1 MATGHRRDHRRP
13 GISALLSLVIE
24 AEVANSYKAT
34 RVLSEEAGL
43 KKVVTKKEKKTQ
55 TIIKPNTL
63 YF

>member
-1 MATGHRRDHRRP
+1 MATGHRRDHRTP
-13 GISALLSLVIE
+13 GISALLALVIE
-24 AEVANSYKAT
+24 SKRKPIAT

-43 KKVVTKKEKKTQ
+43 KKVVTKKEKKTE